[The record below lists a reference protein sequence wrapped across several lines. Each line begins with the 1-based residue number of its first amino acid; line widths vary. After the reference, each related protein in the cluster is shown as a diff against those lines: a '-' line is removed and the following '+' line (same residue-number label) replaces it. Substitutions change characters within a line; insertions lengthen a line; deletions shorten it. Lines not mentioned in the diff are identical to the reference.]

1 MNPDPASPTP
11 NSPGGRAPLNPYLVM
26 LIAIVAPGSGQ
37 WAAGNIQRGVVF
49 VWFIMI
55 FGWVGWHLTGPDI
68 SPVGRLAG
76 GILVYAIS
84 IMDAYRMARFRW
96 ARYHA
101 RGAS

>member
-1 MNPDPASPTP
+1 MSVEPKSEAR
-11 NSPGGRAPLNPYLVM
+11 GRAPLNPYFVM

-37 WAAGNIQRGVVF
+37 WAAGNLQRGVIF

-55 FGWVGWHLTGPDI
+55 FGWLGWHLAGPGV

-76 GILVYAIS
+76 GIFIYAIS
-84 IMDAYRMARFRW
+84 IMDAYRLARFRW

-101 RGAS
+101 GGPAR